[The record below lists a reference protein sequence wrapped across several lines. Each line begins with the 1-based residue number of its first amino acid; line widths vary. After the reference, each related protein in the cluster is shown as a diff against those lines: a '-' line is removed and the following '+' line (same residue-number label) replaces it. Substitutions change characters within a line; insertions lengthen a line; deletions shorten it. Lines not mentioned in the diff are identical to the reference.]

1 MKKFTPLMLVLV
13 FAIFSSIQAQQT
25 KSNHDLKGSGE
36 VFYSTTFDWE
46 NPEDDKGWTAP
57 EGFYME
63 DPDDNGLNW
72 HWTPYDS
79 LNSKWVSEPPFEST
93 SKEDG
98 HLALLVD
105 AYQSHLDDADYVAV
119 NNFVVFPTF
128 DCSDKTS
135 VIVRYETS
143 FMNYSSGWTMSMML
157 SRDAGAHW
165 ANFDV
170 SFGCGHK
177 DRPDDIAAGEAAIF
191 EANISEVAAG
201 ASELIIKFHWF
212 GAEDYFWLIDD
223 FELAEAWDNNLVMEH
238 YVLEWD
244 DGIEGTTESY
254 FYDIPIS
261 QLGGSFTNFE
271 SSVINIGEFDQ
282 YGVHLDIDIEKNSQ
296 SIWNIK
302 SESDYL
308 PTLLLDTTLVEE
320 AFTPTEFG
328 HYKITYDYVQEEDEQ
343 TPEDDMAVT
352 YFNVTDS
359 VYSRA
364 DDSAEEA
371 FAYGFEAYGE
381 EGVPNEQHF
390 MGSVFPIYGDCE
402 VNSVSVFIA
411 GGLADEQIEFR
422 TALYWVPPAEEEDD
436 TPVELLLSEIVT
448 LDSSMIGTW
457 VTLPFEKDGESEFL
471 KAGDVVYAGVDYWN
485 WHTEV
490 FPYKRYLNLALG
502 SDVGIQLND
511 PVSVC
516 RSGPEDGFGPS
527 IAEEKRLMVRLIIND
542 HSNIIDGI
550 DLSKTQSR
558 LEQNY
563 PNPVIDHTDI
573 AYELENPSNVEIEIT
588 DMTGRTILN
597 FNEGNKPA
605 GKHSLQVNTE
615 SLEAGVY
622 FYTLKAGNFVDT
634 KRMVVK

>member
-1 MKKFTPLMLVLV
+1 MKKIAPILLVLLFV
-13 FAIFSSIQAQQT
+13 LSVSAQSQKT
-25 KSNHDLKGSGE
+25 NNPSLNGSGE
-36 VFYSTTFDWE
+36 VFYLTTFDWE

-72 HWTPYDS
+72 HWTPNDS
-79 LNSKWVSEPPFEST
+79 LISKWVQEPPFQST

-105 AYQSHLDDADYVAV
+105 AYQSHLDEDDYVAV
-119 NNFVVFPTF
+119 NNTVVFPPF
-128 DCSDKTS
+128 DLSDRSS
-135 VIVRYETS
+135 VIVRYETT
-143 FMNYSSGWTMSMML
+143 FMNYSSGWVMHMML
-157 SRDAGAHW
+157 SRDAGVRW
-165 ANFDV
+165 SIVDV

-177 DRPDDIAAGEAAIF
+177 DRPDGVAPGEPAIF
-191 EANISEVAAG
+191 EANISEIAAG
-201 ASELIIKFHWF
+201 APELIIKFLWQ

-223 FELAEAWDNNLVMEH
+223 FQLAEAWDNDLRME
-238 YVLEWD
+238 YYNLEWD
-244 DGIEGTTESY
+244 DGKENTTESY

-271 SSVINIGEFDQ
+271 SSVYNIGEFDQ
-282 YGVHLDIDIEKNSQ
+282 YGVHLDIDIVKNNQ
-296 SIWNIK
+296 SIWNVK
-302 SESDYL
+302 SEADYL
-308 PTLLLDTTLVEE
+308 PTLLLDSTLIEE

-328 HYKITYDYVQEEDEQ
+328 HYKITFDYKQEESEQ
-343 TPEDDMAVT
+343 TPENDMAVT

-371 FAYGFEAYGE
+371 FSYGFEAYGD

-402 VNSVSVFIA
+402 VNSVSAYIA
-411 GGLADEQIEFR
+411 GGIGDGMIEFR
-422 TALYWVPPAEEEDD
+422 TALYWVPPAGEEDE

-448 LDSSMIGTW
+448 LDSSMLGTW

-471 KAGDVVYAGVDYWN
+471 KAGDIIYAGVEYWN

-490 FPYKRYLNLALG
+490 FPYKRYYNLALG
-502 SDVGIQLND
+502 SDVGIQLQD
-511 PVSVC
+511 PVSIC
-516 RSGPEDGFGPS
+516 RSGPDASFGPS
-527 IAEEKRLMVRLIIND
+527 IASDKKLMVRLIIND
-542 HSNIIDGI
+542 NSNIIDGI
-550 DLSKTQSR
+550 DLTTAQSKMD
-558 LEQNY
+558 QNF
-563 PNPVIDHTDI
+563 PNPVEGITEI
-573 AYELENPSNVEIEIT
+573 AYELANASDVIIEVT
-588 DMTGRTILN
+588 DMTGRSVLQIH
-597 FNEGNKPA
+597 EGSKPA
-605 GKHSLQVNTE
+605 GKHNLHMNTE